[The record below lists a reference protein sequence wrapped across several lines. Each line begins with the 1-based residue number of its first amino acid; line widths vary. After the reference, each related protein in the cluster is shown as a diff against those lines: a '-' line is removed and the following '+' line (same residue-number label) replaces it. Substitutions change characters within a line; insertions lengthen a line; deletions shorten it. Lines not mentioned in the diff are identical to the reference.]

1 MATKKGDTPINL
13 AKKVTIIATEKAKYY
28 VVGKEYQV
36 QEQLAERFVKEG
48 IATLKK

>member
-28 VVGKEYQV
+28 VAGKEYQV
-36 QEQLAERFVKEG
+36 QEQLAERLVKEC